1 MLCYFHLVFVQTFLQ
16 NACYT
21 WPTLCQL
28 VNTLKHFL
36 MWKKKHTINMT
47 INIHVQEKGY
57 FDLCDT
63 NKITGTQMRF
73 RSQLIMLIYWFLS
86 VQALVST
93 YNPQTNPTLN
103 ISVEKWG
110 PQHCEIHTCG
120 WFLLTSIRLSIVR
133 TKAAVFPVPL
143 CDCAIMFWGLKNK
156 ETWSETE
163 KPLLNFLIPQK

>member
-1 MLCYFHLVFVQTFLQ
+1 
-16 NACYT
+16 
-21 WPTLCQL
+21 
-28 VNTLKHFL
+28 
-36 MWKKKHTINMT
+36 MT

-103 ISVEKWG
+103 ISVEK
-110 PQHCEIHTCG
+110 
-120 WFLLTSIRLSIVR
+120 
-133 TKAAVFPVPL
+133 
-143 CDCAIMFWGLKNK
+143 
-156 ETWSETE
+156 
-163 KPLLNFLIPQK
+163 